1 MMYEQASKLRQIMAD
16 ICTSK
21 ISSGNLKVYCITS
34 GKGGVGKTNIS
45 VNIALALQ
53 CLGKRV
59 LLIDADLGLAN
70 VDVVTGLYPK
80 HNISHLLN
88 SDSLIE
94 DVLLK
99 GPMGVMILPGAS
111 GLYDLANIST
121 FELSTLID
129 AFNKVKKDFDYIL
142 IDTGAGIS
150 KNVLSFIQASDE
162 VIVVTTPE
170 PSAVTDAY
178 AIIKLIHKH
187 FEQINVI
194 VNRVDNFKEADYT
207 MEKLTRASQK
217 FLNAHI
223 TYLGYVLEDKSVYRS
238 NMEQIPFYVKYP
250 NGFASKCITNISK
263 QMLYGVQKQQKTADR
278 TIGSWFKKLLNLMR
292 NEGGG
297 KVIE

>member
-1 MMYEQASKLRQIMAD
+1 MYDQASKLRQMMAD

-21 ISSGNLKVYCITS
+21 TFSDNLKVYCITS

-53 CLGKRV
+53 SLGRKV

-70 VDVVTGLYPK
+70 VDVVTGIYPK
-80 HNISHLLN
+80 YNISHLLN
-88 SDSLIE
+88 SDSTVE

-99 GPMGVMILPGAS
+99 GPMGVTILPGAS
-111 GLYDLANIST
+111 GLYDLANIT
-121 FELSTLID
+121 TVELSALID
-129 AFNKVKKDFDYIL
+129 VFSKIKKDFDFIL

-150 KNVLSFIQASDE
+150 KSVIGFIKASDE

-178 AIIKLIHKH
+178 AIIKLIYKH
-187 FEQINVI
+187 FGQINII
-194 VNRVDNFKEADYT
+194 VNRVDNFREADYT

-217 FLNAHI
+217 FLNANI
-223 TYLGYVLEDKSVYRS
+223 GYLGYVLEDKSVYRS

-263 QMLYGVQKQQKTADR
+263 QILYGSQKQQKTTDG

-297 KVIE
+297 RVIE